1 MSADR
6 QEQEDELLALHSI
19 FGSDEF
25 LRDESK
31 FGGELRVCVEL
42 PAAFTVALKEGETL
56 SQYEIS
62 FLPPLLLTFELPEDY
77 PSSSPPSF
85 TLTCSWLTHSQ
96 LSALSAQLT
105 DLYQATGGAVVLFSW
120 VQFIKEDAL
129 RFLGI
134 DSLLELPSGP
144 ARSGLRAAA

>member
-42 PAAFTVALKEGETL
+42 PAAFTVALKEGKQAEWGNIMLEARREGRGALTVDNMMFSYYAQYTCATL
-56 SQYEIS
+56 RG
-62 FLPPLLLTFELPEDY
+62 
-77 PSSSPPSF
+77 PSYKQ
-85 TLTCSWLTHSQ
+85 TNCS
-96 LSALSAQLT
+96 
-105 DLYQATGGAVVLFSW
+105 
-120 VQFIKEDAL
+120 KCKK
-129 RFLGI
+129 
-134 DSLLELPSGP
+134 
-144 ARSGLRAAA
+144 